1 MSVPSLDDTTHMF
14 GSRGERSGVDLPTR
28 EGLDSFVAESAA
40 GPLPRNLLP
49 DSATT
54 DGEGR
59 LSVGGCDL
67 VELAAQFDTPLLVYD
82 EDHVRERCREALEV
96 FGDGAVAYA
105 AKAFLCRAMAKLADE
120 EGLRLNVATGGE
132 LHVALAAG
140 FPADRVVMHGSNKSE
155 DELTRALIDGVG
167 RIVVESFDELRLLE
181 DLAKEHRSCPS
192 VLLRVT
198 SGVRAPTHP
207 YISTSGDNSRFGF
220 TVSSGAAEDAV
231 KHARATASMNLVGI
245 HAHIGSQVLELEPFQ
260 RTVAELAAFTAALD
274 DSAGLEELWVGGGL
288 GVAYE
293 AGHDAPSIR
302 QWGNAILDAA
312 REAGVGARIC
322 VEPGRAV
329 VAQAAV
335 ALYTVGTIKEVPGAG
350 IYVAVDGGLSD
361 NPRPALY
368 GSRYEVFLPR
378 AVAAERD
385 RNVTVVGK
393 LCEAS
398 DVVVKDGYVPQ
409 DLEID
414 DILGVPVAGA
424 YGFAM
429 ASNYIKMLRP
439 AVIFVRDG
447 EAHEVIRRETYEDL
461 LHLDV

>member
-1 MSVPSLDDTTHMF
+1 MDEP
-14 GSRGERSGVDLPTR
+14 RPNQ
-28 EGLDSFVAESAA
+28 
-40 GPLPRNLLP
+40 PLPWGLLP
-49 DSATT
+49 DGAAVT
-54 DGEGR
+54 DRGH

-67 VELAAQFDTPLLVYD
+67 VDLATTFETPLLVYD
-82 EDHVRERCREALEV
+82 EDHMRARCREALAA
-96 FGDGAVAYA
+96 FGDGSVAYA
-105 AKAFLCRAMAKLADE
+105 AKAFLSLAMARLIDE

-132 LHVALAAG
+132 LHVALQAG
-140 FPADRVVMHGSNKSE
+140 FPADRAVMHGSNKSQ
-155 DELTRALIDGVG
+155 DELTLALSAGVG

-181 DLAKEHRSCPS
+181 DLAEQHGCCPS

-198 SGVRAPTHP
+198 SDVRAPTHP

-220 TVSSGAAEDAV
+220 TVSSGAAEQAV
-231 KHARATASMNLVGI
+231 KQARASASMNVAGI
-245 HAHIGSQVLELEPFQ
+245 HAHIGSQVLELEPFR
-260 RTVAELAAFTAALD
+260 RTVAELATFINSLD
-274 DSAGLEELWVGGGL
+274 DPADLEELWVGGGL

-293 AGHDAPSIR
+293 AGQEAPLISE
-302 QWGNAILDAA
+302 WGDAILDAA
-312 REAGVGARIC
+312 NEAGVSARVC

-335 ALYTVGTIKEVPGAG
+335 ALYTVGTIKEVPGTG
-350 IYVAVDGGLSD
+350 TYVAVDGGLSD

-378 AVAAERD
+378 SVAAERD
-385 RNVTVVGK
+385 KDVTVVGK

-398 DVVVKDGYVPQ
+398 DVVVKDGHVPQ
-409 DLEID
+409 DLEIG

-439 AVIFVRDG
+439 AVVFARDG
-447 EAHEVIRRETYEDL
+447 EAREVVRRETYKDL
-461 LHLDV
+461 LYLDV